1 MEALKHIWK
10 KMALAALILAGM
22 GYSVDVQAAASKK
35 NVMCVK
41 TNTGHYFPVVRVSMM
56 VVADGASTFEIV
68 LKDGEGEA
76 NVESISFEK
85 HEEMIDFELYRLNSD
100 GTPYL
105 DMMKPSWLITSTGKF
120 FKTMDVTNM
129 LAKEGSDRFDVVTT
143 NGTEY
148 DVAYVYFLR
157 NTEDFVKE
165 YIQTGIDQPLE
176 SPAVEKLQL
185 MTPIREQMTLS
196 GCGNATVA
204 QVYSVDGKLQTEAA
218 VLGGNTTIQVGHLP
232 AGVYVVRVGNKSLK
246 FSKK

>member
-22 GYSVDVQAAASKK
+22 SYSVDVQAAASKK

-185 MTPIREQMTLS
+185 MTPIREQMTLWREHHHPS
-196 GCGNATVA
+196 WPSARRRLCCSSW
-204 QVYSVDGKLQTEAA
+204 QQIFK
-218 VLGGNTTIQVGHLP
+218 IQQKI
-232 AGVYVVRVGNKSLK
+232 RVISLT
-246 FSKK
+246 SQH

>member
-1 MEALKHIWK
+1 MRTVKQRWK
-10 KMALAALILAGM
+10 TLAFAAMMVAGL
-22 GYSVDVQAAASKK
+22 GYSADASAAAKLQ
-35 NVMCVK
+35 NAIGVK
-41 TNTGHYFPVVRVSMM
+41 TNTGKFFPVVRVSMM

-165 YIQTGIDQPLE
+165 YIQTG
-176 SPAVEKLQL
+176 
-185 MTPIREQMTLS
+185 T
-196 GCGNATVA
+196 TVA